1 MANYYEILGVPR
13 NAGEK
18 DIRQAFRKL
27 AREHHPDVNPGD
39 SSSEDR
45 FKRINEAYSVLSDAD
60 KRQRYDRHGDNWA
73 HSEQIEEAQD
83 RASRGGRF
91 RRSPFGAGDPFS
103 GFEPGN
109 SSIFD
114 QLFSNLH
121 QEVRRTAPAEQPV
134 EVTLEEAFRG
144 TSRLLHLPTGR
155 RLEVKIPPG
164 VDTGSKIHISDDGQN
179 QVELFLVVTVG
190 DHLRFQRQGRDLYS
204 QVEVPLEDAVLGGD
218 VTVPTLRGQLSL
230 TIPPETQNGQRFR
243 LAGQGMPQLNNTGV
257 TGDLYATVSIK
268 LPTGLSEE
276 ERDLFRQFRD
286 GRSSAGPAKEG
297 DYGD

>member
-60 KRQRYDRHGDNWA
+60 KRQRYDRYGDNWSR
-73 HSEQIEEAQD
+73 SEQIEEAQA
-83 RASRGGRF
+83 RARRGGQF
-91 RRSPFGAGDPFS
+91 RRPNVGGGDPFS
-103 GFEPGN
+103 GYGSGN

-114 QLFSNLH
+114 QLFSNL
-121 QEVRRTAPAEQPV
+121 QQDIRRTAPTEHPV
-134 EVTLEEAFRG
+134 EVTLEEAFEG
-144 TSRLLHLPTGR
+144 TTRRLQLGTGR

-164 VDTGSKIHISDDGQN
+164 VDTGSRIHISDDGQR
-179 QVELFLVVTVG
+179 QVDIYLVVTVQA
-190 DHLRFQRQGRDLYS
+190 HPRFQRQGRDLYS

-218 VTVPTLRGQLSL
+218 VAVPTLRSQLSL

-243 LAGQGMPQLNNTGV
+243 LAGQGMPPLNNAGV
-257 TGDLYATVSIK
+257 TGDLYATVSVK
-268 LPTGLSEE
+268 LPTDLSEE
-276 ERDLFRQFRD
+276 GRDLFRQLRD
-286 GRSSAGPAKEG
+286 GRDAKEG
-297 DYGD
+297 NYGDR

>member
-13 NAGEK
+13 NSGEK

-45 FKRINEAYSVLSDAD
+45 FKRINEAYSVLSDPN
-60 KRQRYDRHGDNWA
+60 KRQRYDRYGDNWA
-73 HSEQIEEAQD
+73 HSEQIEEAQA

-91 RRSPFGAGDPFS
+91 RRSNVGAGGPFS
-103 GFEPGN
+103 GFESGN

-114 QLFSNLH
+114 QLFSNLQQDIH
-121 QEVRRTAPAEQPV
+121 RTAPREHPV
-134 EVTLEEAFRG
+134 EVTLEEAFQG
-144 TSRLLHLPTGR
+144 TTRLLQLATGK

-164 VDTGSKIHISDDGQN
+164 VDTGSRIHISDDSQRE
-179 QVELFLVVTVG
+179 VDLHLVVTVRG
-190 DHLRFQRQGRDLYS
+190 HPRFQRQGRDLYS

-243 LAGQGMPQLNNTGV
+243 LAGQGMPPFDNTGV
-257 TGDLYATVSIK
+257 TGDLYATVSVK
-268 LPTGLSEE
+268 LPTDLSDE
-276 ERDLFRQFRD
+276 ERDLFRRLRD
-286 GRSSAGPAKEG
+286 GRVAREG
-297 DYGD
+297 NDGDR

>member
-1 MANYYEILGVPR
+1 MADYYEILGVPR
-13 NAGEK
+13 NAAEK

-73 HSEQIEEAQD
+73 HSEQIEEAQA
-83 RASRGGRF
+83 RARRGGRF
-91 RRSPFGAGDPFS
+91 QRANFGAGDPFS
-103 GFEPGN
+103 RFESGN

-114 QLFSNLH
+114 QLFSNL
-121 QEVRRTAPAEQPV
+121 QQDIRRTAPSEHPV
-134 EVTLEEAFRG
+134 EVTLEEAFQG
-144 TSRLLHLPTGR
+144 ATRLLKLGNGR

-164 VDTGSKIHISDDGQN
+164 VDTGSRIHISDDGQHR
-179 QVELFLVVTVG
+179 VDLYLVVTVQA
-190 DHLRFQRQGRDLYS
+190 HPRFQRQGRNLYS

-218 VTVPTLRGQLSL
+218 VAVPTLQGQLFL

-257 TGDLYATVSIK
+257 TGDLYATVSVI
-268 LPTGLSEE
+268 LPTGLSDE
-276 ERDLFRQFRD
+276 ERDLFRQLRD
-286 GRSSAGPAKEG
+286 GRSTEVR
-297 DYGD
+297 

>member
-39 SSSEDR
+39 STSEDR
-45 FKRINEAYSVLSDAD
+45 FKGINEAYSVLSDPD
-60 KRQRYDRHGDNWA
+60 KRQRYDRYGDSWA
-73 HSEQIEEAQD
+73 RSEQIEEAQA

-91 RRSPFGAGDPFS
+91 RGSNVGTNDPFS

-109 SSIFD
+109 SGIFD
-114 QLFSNLH
+114 QLFGNLH
-121 QEVRRTAPAEQPV
+121 RNTRRTAPTEHPV
-134 EVTLEEAFRG
+134 EVTLEEAFQG
-144 TSRLLHLPTGR
+144 TTRLLQLATGR

-164 VDTGSKIHISDDGQN
+164 VDTGSRIHISDDGKR
-179 QVELFLVVTVG
+179 QVDLYLVVTVR
-190 DHLRFQRQGRDLYS
+190 DHPKFERQGQDLYS

-243 LAGQGMPQLNNTGV
+243 LAGQGMPPLNDTGV
-257 TGDLYATVSIK
+257 TGDLYATVSVN
-268 LPTGLSEE
+268 LPTDLTDE
-276 ERDLFRQFRD
+276 EREMFHRLRD
-286 GRSSAGPAKEG
+286 GRAEREG
-297 DYGD
+297 NDGDG

>member
-13 NAGEK
+13 NSGEK

-60 KRQRYDRHGDNWA
+60 KRQRYDRYGDNWA
-73 HSEQIEEAQD
+73 HSEQIEEAQA
-83 RASRGGRF
+83 RARRGGRF
-91 RRSPFGAGDPFS
+91 RRSNVGAGGPFS
-103 GFEPGN
+103 GFESGN

-114 QLFSNLH
+114 QLFSNLQQDIH
-121 QEVRRTAPAEQPV
+121 RTAPREHAV
-134 EVTLEEAFRG
+134 EVTLEEAFQG
-144 TSRLLHLPTGR
+144 TTRQLQLATGK

-164 VDTGSKIHISDDGQN
+164 VDTGSRIHISDDSQRE
-179 QVELFLVVTVG
+179 VDIYLLVTVRG
-190 DHLRFQRQGRDLYS
+190 HPRFQRQGRDLYS

-218 VTVPTLRGQLSL
+218 VNVPTLRGQLSL

-243 LAGQGMPQLNNTGV
+243 LAGQGMPPLDNTGV
-257 TGDLYATVSIK
+257 TGDLYATVSVK
-268 LPTGLSEE
+268 LPTDLSEE
-276 ERDLFRQFRD
+276 ERDLFRQLKD
-286 GRSSAGPAKEG
+286 GREDKGR
-297 DYGD
+297 

>member
-1 MANYYEILGVPR
+1 MADYYEILGVPR
-13 NAGEK
+13 NAAEK

-73 HSEQIEEAQD
+73 HSEQIEEAQA
-83 RASRGGRF
+83 RGRRGGRF
-91 RRSPFGAGDPFS
+91 QRANFGAGDPRS
-103 GFEPGN
+103 VFESGN

-114 QLFSNLH
+114 QLFSNL
-121 QEVRRTAPAEQPV
+121 QQDIRRTAPSEHPV
-134 EVTLEEAFRG
+134 EVTLEEAFQG
-144 TSRLLHLPTGR
+144 ATRLLKLGNGR

-164 VDTGSKIHISDDGQN
+164 VDTGSRIHISDDGQHR
-179 QVELFLVVTVG
+179 VDLYLVVTVQA
-190 DHLRFQRQGRDLYS
+190 HPRFQRQGRNLYS

-218 VTVPTLRGQLSL
+218 VAVPTLQGQLFL

-257 TGDLYATVSIK
+257 TGDLYATVSVI
-268 LPTGLSEE
+268 LPTGLSDE
-276 ERDLFRQFRD
+276 ERDLFRQLRD
-286 GRSSAGPAKEG
+286 GRSTEG
-297 DYGD
+297 R